1 MYDEIH
7 RYICIFLLSGIIL
20 KKASLTPLFS
30 PFKLDFGLSWSK
42 EKMKKETKYDVL
54 IELGLLVSEWS
65 FISLYLWS
73 FDLLV
78 LILPF
83 PVDIAIV
90 SWWIV
95 YFAASGNWG

>member
-7 RYICIFLLSGIIL
+7 LYICIFLLSGIIL
-20 KKASLTPLFS
+20 KIASLTSAHFS
-30 PFKLDFGLSWSK
+30 SFKLDFGLSWYK
-42 EKMKKETKYDVL
+42 EKMKKETKYDIL
-54 IELGLLVSEWS
+54 IQLGSLVSEWS

-83 PVDIAIV
+83 L
-90 SWWIV
+90 
-95 YFAASGNWG
+95 